1 VQIVRCGSP
10 PLASPPRAIAPA
22 AGLGAALLRPY
33 TLSSHVQRAT
43 CNLQPLTPLAPRLAP
58 SRHCSRCRS
67 GRSAAAPLHVVVP
80 RSTCNVQPFN
90 PSRLS
95 PLASPPRAIAPAA
108 GLGAA
113 LLRPYTLSSH
123 VQRATFN
130 LQPLTPL
137 APRLAPS
144 RHCSRCR
151 SGRSA
156 AAPLHVVVPRSACNV
171 QPFNPSRLSPLAS
184 PPRAIAPAAGLGA
197 ALLRPYTLSSH
208 VQRATFNLQPLTPL
222 APRLAP
228 SRHCSRCRSGRSAAA
243 PLHVVV
249 PRSACNVQPST
260 PHASRPSTLASRLS
274 PLAPPRTTVYRG
286 RWHGTAPQVPHTAA
300 IPPASDCAAGGGRTR
315 RSGPSGATTTPAL
328 CHPHSR

>member
-1 VQIVRCGSP
+1 MRCQGATFFQWSQRLTFNP
-10 PLASPPRAIAPA
+10 SRLSPLASPPRAIAPA

-43 CNLQPLTPLAPRLAP
+43 FNLQPLTPLAPRLAP

-171 QPFNPSRLSPLAS
+171 QP
-184 PPRAIAPAAGLGA
+184 
-197 ALLRPYTLSSH
+197 
-208 VQRATFNLQPLTPL
+208 
-222 APRLAP
+222 
-228 SRHCSRCRSGRSAAA
+228 
-243 PLHVVV
+243 
-249 PRSACNVQPST
+249 ST
-260 PHASRPSTLASRLS
+260 PHASRPSPLASRLS

>member
-1 VQIVRCGSP
+1 VLPFFQWSQRLTFNPSRLS

-43 CNLQPLTPLAPRLAP
+43 FNLSTPHASRPLASPP

-95 PLASPPRAIAPAA
+95 PLASPP
-108 GLGAA
+108 
-113 LLRPYTLSSH
+113 
-123 VQRATFN
+123 
-130 LQPLTPL
+130 
-137 APRLAPS
+137 
-144 RHCSRCR
+144 
-151 SGRSA
+151 
-156 AAPLHVVVPRSACNV
+156 
-171 QPFNPSRLSPLAS
+171 
-184 PPRAIAPAAGLGA
+184 
-197 ALLRPYTLSSH
+197 
-208 VQRATFNLQPLTPL
+208 
-222 APRLAP
+222 

-260 PHASRPSTLASRLS
+260 PHASRPSPRPLAPLLPLPVWAQRCCAPTRCRPTFSVQRSTFNPSRLSPPRPSLLASRLS
-274 PLAPPRTTVYRG
+274 LHPALRFTGQVAWYGASGPTYCRHSSRVRLRG
-286 RWHGTAPQVPHTAA
+286 RR
-300 IPPASDCAAGGGRTR
+300 AAGLGDQ
-315 RSGPSGATTTPAL
+315 GPSGATTTPAL

>member
-1 VQIVRCGSP
+1 VIGR
-10 PLASPPRAIAPA
+10 IA
-22 AGLGAALLRPY
+22 AGADRSLR
-33 TLSSHVQRAT
+33 
-43 CNLQPLTPLAPRLAP
+43 LT
-58 SRHCSRCRS
+58 
-67 GRSAAAPLHVVVP
+67 
-80 RSTCNVQPFN
+80 
-90 PSRLS
+90 
-95 PLASPPRAIAPAA
+95 
-108 GLGAA
+108 
-113 LLRPYTLSSH
+113 
-123 VQRATFN
+123 
-130 LQPLTPL
+130 

-171 QPFNPSRLSPLAS
+171 QPSTPHASRPSPRPLAPLLPLPVWAQRCCAPTRCRPTFSVQRSTFNPSRLSPLAS

-260 PHASRPSTLASRLS
+260 PHASRPSPLASRLS